1 MTRWQLENTKTGA
14 HIIFASEAMCRRAA
28 AHKGWT
34 DYTIGMVE

>member
-14 HIIFASEAMCRRAA
+14 FIICATEAMCRRAA

-34 DYTIGMVE
+34 DYTIWAVK